1 MAAQSVWVK
10 AGNLTAH
17 DIGKGIWCRIRY
29 LPEAQWPVDLP
40 ESDDKDLRYEWGWA
54 RITMVTHTSKG
65 VTKVRIRGGGLVD
78 WGYPSEQQVNITVAE
93 FTR

>member
-1 MAAQSVWVK
+1 MTGQSVWVS

-17 DIGKGIWCRIRY
+17 DIGKGIWCR
-29 LPEAQWPVDLP
+29 
-40 ESDDKDLRYEWGWA
+40 LRYKPREEWPSDPTNLDDRFEWFWA

-78 WGYPSEQQVNITVAE
+78 WTYKTDEQVNITLRE
-93 FTR
+93 YGG

>member
-40 ESDDKDLRYEWGWA
+40 ESDNKDLRYEWGWA

-78 WGYPSEQQVNITVAE
+78 WGYTSEEQVNITVAE